1 MKEVRIDEDEYRRRI
16 IPWYKEHIDLSGLTM
31 VSPELRELNLKLGLD
46 YLCTDHDRNAVR
58 FKVVDE
64 QLFFLAKIKFGI

>member
-1 MKEVRIDEDEYRRRI
+1 
-16 IPWYKEHIDLSGLTM
+16 M

-46 YLCTDHDRNAVR
+46 YLCTDHATNSVR
-58 FKVVDE
+58 FKIIDE